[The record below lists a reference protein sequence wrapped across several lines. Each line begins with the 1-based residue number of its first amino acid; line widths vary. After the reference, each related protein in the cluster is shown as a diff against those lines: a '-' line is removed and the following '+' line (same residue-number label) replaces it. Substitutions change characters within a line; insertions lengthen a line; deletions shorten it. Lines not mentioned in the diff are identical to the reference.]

1 MSNRAPAE
9 SAPKSGRI
17 SQIIQTYKL
26 TKQSDPRLGLILV
39 AIIIPFPIVIT
50 VIAWLVNGRAWSWTL
65 IPWIVAGLLAGLIAA
80 TFVFGR
86 RAERSA
92 YAQIEGQPGA
102 AAAVIGSL
110 RSGWFSTPAVAMT
123 KNQDIVHR
131 VVGRPGIILVSEGP
145 PQRVAVL
152 LANERRR
159 TSRFAPDIPIHEVQS
174 GDEAGQV
181 SLRKL
186 NARIMKLPRVL
197 RPEEVTALRKRL
209 EAVSSSPVPIPKGPM
224 PKGSKMPKGARG

>member
-1 MSNRAPAE
+1 MSKRAPAE
-9 SAPKSGRI
+9 SEPKSGRI
-17 SQIIQTYKL
+17 SQIIQTYKV
-26 TKQSDPRLGLILV
+26 TKQSDPRIGLILLSL
-39 AIIIPFPIVIT
+39 IIPIPIV
-50 VIAWLVNGRAWSWTL
+50 VAALAWLVNGRQWSWNL
-65 IPWIVAGLLAGLIAA
+65 IPWIVAGLFGGLIAA

-123 KNQDIVHR
+123 KSQDIVHR

-145 PQRVAVL
+145 PQRVATL

-159 TSRFAPDIPIHEVQS
+159 TSRFAPDIPIHEIQS
-174 GDEAGQV
+174 GDEPGQV

-186 NARIMKLPRVL
+186 NARIMKFPRVL
-197 RPEEVTALRKRL
+197 RPEEVTSLRKRL
-209 EAVSSSPVPIPKGPM
+209 EAVSSSPIPIPKGPL
-224 PKGSKMPKGARG
+224 PKGTKMPKGMRG